1 MSVGKVCRR
10 EHYRFEASKIFYVGW
25 YSFHMPVIVY
35 GHDPD
40 PGKAQGDLCINVDGF
55 YEPIGSFRENEL
67 ILPPKKGVK
76 VEDAGGWEAS

>member
-40 PGKAQGDLCINVDGF
+40 PEKAQEDLCINECGY
-55 YEPIGSFRENEL
+55 YEPIGSSQENNL
-67 ILPPKKGVK
+67 ILSPMMGVK
-76 VEDAGGWEAS
+76 VEYVGESK